1 MNGFAEASYTLT
13 AALSILAMN
22 TFNIN
27 WQKWGEAALVLISTI
42 DAIVLVIY
50 AQTQSIY
57 VMYGCYIVYRSL
69 FQVMV
74 SPFRTHFCNLLLL
87 IFTLFKCL
95 LFSLIL
101 DHNCSIQHCSIDGL
115 RELWSSLWVQHSHFV
130 DSPKC
135 SYSCRHR
142 R

>member
-42 DAIVLVIY
+42 DAIVLVVY
-50 AQTQSIY
+50 ARTQSIW
-57 VMYGCYIVYRSL
+57 VMYACYIVYRSL

-74 SPFRTHFCNLLLL
+74 
-87 IFTLFKCL
+87 
-95 LFSLIL
+95 
-101 DHNCSIQHCSIDGL
+101 
-115 RELWSSLWVQHSHFV
+115 
-130 DSPKC
+130 
-135 SYSCRHR
+135 R
-142 R
+142 RI